1 LRRLWRACGP
11 AATARIPG
19 SLTLYRSIN
28 LKGWYLAMNSKLLSF
43 LTVASA
49 AFFIACAPVAAQ
61 WQVPDHSIPIGRGT
75 GTGFNSVAPGPNGSM
90 LQSQGTSSDPAYTTF
105 PLAMLGL
112 CGTEFSF
119 PVYVGGAWQCS
130 TSSAPLAA
138 VLNGTL
144 NLNPL
149 AASLQRGLNITTSGP
164 TTGPIDGSI
173 FSNLIQGSFNA
184 TLTGPDDPGTGGCA
198 CWGLF
203 QVSASTGP
211 NFDGLESYGFSVGN
225 VTSGPNMSWT
235 DVVGASQGFSNKFA
249 WPNSRGYGGV
259 SSALVGPSGTN
270 AQISGHEFGVRL
282 ETATGVPIRYGI
294 NIDNYGPHTAT
305 GMDTA
310 ISIMGGTAGGSWKN
324 GIVFTNPGNALAPAL
339 ATNGKV
345 MSFEVATTVDSVF
358 DLHNV
363 AVSNYI
369 ISSPHALLTG
379 SGTLVLGDTSS
390 AGGFALKGA
399 VGGNVYVGYQLGSGI
414 PQWTHGIDGS
424 SSNRWYIYNTGLSQI
439 AFQIDATNNIPRFPA
454 LNAAGIV
461 CNNSSGDLSTSTT
474 GCSGVTLA
482 AGNGGTGR
490 ATLTA
495 NAFLTGGGTS
505 PLNMVA
511 ITGLVL
517 GNGASA
523 PTAYAGTSCTNQ
535 FPRSLN
541 ASGVATCANV
551 ALGTDVTGAGTGVL
565 AALAANVGSAGSF
578 VTFNGA
584 GGTPSS
590 IMLTNGAGLPVSALG
605 VGSIELGNAS
615 DTTISRVSAGVIAVE
630 GVTVPNESSGSSNSA
645 LGITFA
651 TPGDLAVTSYLSRAY
666 SYVKHGRVVQLS
678 FNVLATIT
686 HTTASGDLRITGLP
700 FTAAND
706 STAQWRGTVQ
716 FGGITKAGYTDFAAG
731 VGPNSTL
738 MVIVASKS
746 ASDISVVTAAD
757 TPSGGTVRLQ
767 GSVTYWTD

>member
-1 LRRLWRACGP
+1 MKL
-11 AATARIPG
+11 
-19 SLTLYRSIN
+19 
-28 LKGWYLAMNSKLLSF
+28 SKLLSF
-43 LTVASA
+43 LAVASA

-61 WQVPDHSIPIGRGT
+61 WQVPEHAIPIGLGT

-90 LQSQGTSSDPAYTTF
+90 LQSQGTGSDPAYTTF

-119 PVYVGGAWQCS
+119 PVYYGGAWKCS

-149 AASLQRGLNITTSGP
+149 AASIQPALNVTTSGP
-164 TTGPIDGSI
+164 NSGPIPGSI
-173 FSNLIQGSFNA
+173 YSNLIQGSFNA
-184 TLTGPDDPGTGGCA
+184 PLTGPGDPGSSECA
-198 CWGLF
+198 CWSLF
-203 QVSASTGP
+203 QVSASTGAG
-211 NFDGLESYGFSVGN
+211 FDGVESYGLSVGN
-225 VTSGPNMSWT
+225 VLAGANPSTS
-235 DVVGASQGFSNKFA
+235 DVVGLSAGVSTRFA
-249 WPNSRGYGGV
+249 YGGNLYGAT
-259 SSALVGPSGTN
+259 SAASVGDPLHLTGSVRFL
-270 AQISGHEFGVRL
+270 IGHEIGVAVYS
-282 ETATGVPIRYGI
+282 ATGVPVRYGL
-294 NIDNYGPHTAT
+294 NVDNYGSYTAT

-310 ISIMGGTAGGSWKN
+310 ISIMGGRTGGSWKN

-339 ATNGKV
+339 ATNGTV

-369 ISSPHALLTG
+369 INAPHVLLTG

-399 VGGNVYVGYQLGSGI
+399 VGENVYVGYQLGSGI

-439 AFQIDATNNIPRFPA
+439 AFQIDATTNIPRFPA

-590 IMLTNGAGLPVSALG
+590 ITLTNGAGLPVSAITASTSTALG

-615 DTTISRVSAGVIAVE
+615 DTTISRVAAGVIAVE
-630 GVTVPNESSGSSNSA
+630 GATVPTESSGTNSSG
-645 LGITFA
+645 LGITF
-651 TPGDLAVTSYLSRAY
+651 TSPGDLAVTSYLSRAY
-666 SYVKHGRVVQLS
+666 SYVKHGKMVHLS
-678 FNVLATIT
+678 FNILATIT
-686 HTTASGDLRITGLP
+686 FTTASGDLTITGLP

-706 STAQWRGTVQ
+706 STAIWRGVMQ
-716 FGGITKAGYTDFAAG
+716 LGGITKAGYTDFV
-731 VGPNSTL
+731 VGPQPNTTTML
-738 MVIVASKS
+738 VVANKS

-767 GSVTYWTD
+767 GTVTYWTN